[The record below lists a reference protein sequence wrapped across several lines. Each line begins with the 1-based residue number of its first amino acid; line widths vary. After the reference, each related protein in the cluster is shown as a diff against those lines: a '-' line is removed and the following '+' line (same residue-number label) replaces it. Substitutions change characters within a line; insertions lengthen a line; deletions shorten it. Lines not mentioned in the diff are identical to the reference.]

1 MRNYD
6 MKRSFQH
13 VLLCAATVIIAVFTG
28 FWMLFSKT
36 VAEESE
42 VSAQITFSNG
52 SGSAAVTDTDY
63 NTSVTL
69 TDGDSVTVKSADG
82 SSIEAVYLI
91 WDSPVSEYNI
101 HTDTA
106 DLIGGSYGFLHE
118 YVEFDEATSSIT
130 IDGCPGFKLSR
141 VRIFTDKT
149 RVPSDVQK
157 WQPPCEK
164 ADILVFS
171 SHSDDEI
178 LFFGSAIAKY
188 IYEYNAKVQ
197 VSYLTEYW
205 DNLTVREHEKLDGLW
220 CDGVR
225 YYPVCGDFPDVYAD
239 SLESARNQYNEDDMI
254 AYEASEI
261 RRFKPSVVITHD
273 FNGEYGHG
281 FHKLVAASVATALE
295 NAADPA
301 YAEGKSALYDA
312 WDTPKAYFHNYQENV
327 ITLDLRQPVDERD
340 GLCPVE
346 IASLAYKQHV
356 SQQWCWF
363 YVSDDP
369 NDKHPEINSAAWGL
383 YRTNVGYDT
392 DNDFF
397 ENLTDV
403 SIEDTRI
410 HISTPEQ
417 LLSMKEDPNASYV
430 LDDDIDMKDVPWTP
444 FSFHGILNG
453 NGHAVLNLHV
463 TELGDAVYKTYD
475 GNFKEYDTKFAG
487 MFDAATGATIKN
499 LTLLGMSADVD
510 ADESCFVG
518 SIAGYTEKTR
528 IVNCVIDEAR
538 ITLKVNAPM
547 FGVAGLVGYGCG
559 KASGCT
565 INSTLVCVDK
575 NAAER
580 DEQYMG
586 GVFGAGYLDVDDCN
600 VTVHG
605 YDSDHGYVHNGG
617 IVGMYI
623 FYPNL
628 NIGYKG
634 SLTGNTVDGKITFF
648 EDNTNRRAYCE
659 PIFGEVMIWEFDY
672 ARNSETFTRD
682 EIFDY
687 SRDLYPD
694 MCENPTYTTEVTV
707 GDCEN
712 FGYTTYTCEEC
723 GYSYKADYTL
733 HVHTFD
739 EGTVETEPT
748 YETEGVRVY
757 TCVNCGYTRRESI
770 PVLIPEPDP
779 EPVYVVEQEPD
790 LGIGQSDPEYSSA
803 DKKFIVAACVGG
815 AALITISAFIGIR
828 VSTSRKNRKVRRNR
842 H

>member
-1 MRNYD
+1 MVTVFVGAFLLGTD
-6 MKRSFQH
+6 SF
-13 VLLCAATVIIAVFTG
+13 AAG
-28 FWMLFSKT
+28 
-36 VAEESE
+36 SE
-42 VSAQITFSNG
+42 VTPDISFSNG
-52 SGSAAVTDTDY
+52 SGSSYVTDNDYDTAVTL
-63 NTSVTL
+63 SS
-69 TDGDSVTVKSADG
+69 GDSVTIKASDG
-82 SSIEAVYLI
+82 GALEALYLI
-91 WDSPVSEYNI
+91 WNSPVTEYNI
-101 HTDTA
+101 RTDNDTI
-106 DLIGGSYGFLHE
+106 IGGANGFLHE
-118 YVEFDEATSSIT
+118 YIELGEATGTIV
-130 IDGCPGFKLSR
+130 IDGCNGLKLSKVR
-141 VRIFTDKT
+141 VFADKT
-149 RVPSDVQK
+149 NIPDDVQK

-164 ADILVFS
+164 ADILAFS

-188 IYEYNAKVQ
+188 IYENNAKVQ
-197 VSYLTEYW
+197 VAYLTQYW
-205 DNLTVREHEKLDGLW
+205 DLLPVREHEKLDGLW

-225 YYPVCGDFPDVYAD
+225 NYPVCAGLPDQWAD
-239 SLESARNQYNEDDMI
+239 GIHQAREIYNEADMV
-254 AYEASEI
+254 AYEAAMI
-261 RRFKPSVVITHD
+261 RKFKPLIVITHD
-273 FNGEYGHG
+273 FEGEYGHG
-281 FHKLVAASVATALE
+281 FHRLVAASVATALE
-295 NAADPA
+295 EAADPA
-301 YAEGKSALYDA
+301 YEEGLCAGLEA
-312 WDTPKAYFHNYQENV
+312 WDTPKAYFHNYAENA
-327 ITLDLRQPVDERD
+327 ISLDLRQPIDERD
-340 GLCPVE
+340 GLAPIE
-346 IASLAYKQHV
+346 IAALSYKQHV

-397 ENLTDV
+397 ENLTDF
-403 SIEDTRI
+403 SFEDTRI

-417 LLSMKEDPNASYV
+417 LLAMREDPSASYI
-430 LDDDIDMKDVPWTP
+430 LDDDIDMKDVEWTP
-444 FSFHGILNG
+444 FSFHGVLNG
-453 NGHAVLNLHV
+453 SGHAILNLHV
-463 TELGDAVYKTYD
+463 STLGDAVYTTYD

-518 SIAGYTEKTR
+518 SIAGYTENTR
-528 IVNCVIDEAR
+528 ITNCTIEEAR
-538 ITLKVNAPM
+538 ISLKVNAPM

-559 KASGCT
+559 KVKDCT
-565 INSTLVCVDK
+565 INTTLVCVDK

-586 GVFGAGYLDVDDCN
+586 GVFGAGYLDVDDCK

-617 IVGMYI
+617 VVGMYI

-634 SLTGNTVDGKITFF
+634 SLTGISVDGKITFF

-672 ARNSETFTRD
+672 AGNSETFTRD
-682 EIFDY
+682 EVFDY
-687 SRDLYPD
+687 SKDLYPD

-707 GDCEN
+707 GDCDN
-712 FGYTTYTCEEC
+712 FGYTTYTCTEC

-733 HVHTFD
+733 HVHVFD
-739 EGTVETEPT
+739 EGMVKTEPT
-748 YETEGVRVY
+748 VESEGVKVY
-757 TCVNCGYTRRESI
+757 TCENCGYTKEESI
-770 PVLIPEPDP
+770 PKLEPEPEEP
-779 EPVYVVEQEPD
+779 EWTEYEQEPD
-790 LGIGQSDPEYSSA
+790 LLYERTKPDFTPA

-815 AALITISAFIGIR
+815 AAIITLSAFIGIK
-828 VSTSRKNRKVRRNR
+828 VSSRYRRNKRNRRNR